1 VNSIVLSGANPIVLT
16 GAERS
21 CYRARDALLSHCL
34 LYKSRLRN
42 SSNQKEILRISAN
55 WSAPV
60 DHSHTTRIEVRLMPN
75 RLNVWTCFG
84 RTVHEQYLGPIWRAL
99 YFAPGST
106 FGVVQRIENL
116 HATAIHRL
124 LVLRTFESG
133 EITRAT
139 GASSG
144 YAQLLRVAG
153 SRKVNLVLALI
164 DAIQDQDIDPA
175 DACPDYWR
183 VLHWRLATHRDPH
196 FYTRAEHQFYLD
208 QMVQKP

>member
-1 VNSIVLSGANPIVLT
+1 MSAFIRIRDQFSDLRII
-16 GAERS
+16 RS
-21 CYRARDALLSHCL
+21 EVSVCISEECQDGL
-34 LYKSRLRN
+34 LYELR
-42 SSNQKEILRISAN
+42 ET
-55 WSAPV
+55 
-60 DHSHTTRIEVRLMPN
+60 DTHTTRIEVRLMPN